1 MDLQSQLQN
10 NLFLILIVLVIII
23 VLIIITIKTFVYFQS
38 LKIKKRIKKG
48 LVGEQQAFKFLEKNN
63 YKVLDA
69 QVKLTHKFFIDGEE
83 VAVDIS
89 PDYLV
94 KKKRKRYLVEVKTG
108 DSVGSMFT
116 ASTRR
121 QVLEYALVNPY
132 DGILLVNMIEKTI
145 EEVEFSFKSRRMN
158 FLQRIFS

>member
-1 MDLQSQLQN
+1 MDLQSLLQN
-10 NLFLILIVLVIII
+10 NIFLLIFALII
-23 VLIIITIKTFVYFQS
+23 VVVVIIITIKSFVYYQS
-38 LKIKKRIKKG
+38 FKIKKRIKKG

-69 QVKLTHKFFIDGEE
+69 QIKLSHTFWINEE
-83 VAVDIS
+83 KVTVDIA

-94 KKKRKRYLVEVKTG
+94 KKKGKRFLVEVKTG
-108 DSVGSMFT
+108 ESVGDMYN

-132 DGILLVNMIEKTI
+132 DGILLVNMIDKSIQEI
-145 EEVEFSFKSRRMN
+145 RFSFKSRKLN
-158 FLQRIFS
+158 YLQKIFS